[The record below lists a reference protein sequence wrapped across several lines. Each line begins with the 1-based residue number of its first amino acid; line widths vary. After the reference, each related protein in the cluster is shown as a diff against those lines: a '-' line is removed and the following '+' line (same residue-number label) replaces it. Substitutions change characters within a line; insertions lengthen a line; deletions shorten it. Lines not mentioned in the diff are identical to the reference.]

1 MNSIKDKTNRMRR
14 AHILDAAIKV
24 FAAKGFRAAT
34 IKDVAAEAG
43 IADGTI
49 YNYFAN
55 KISLLMAVLEPQ
67 GGEVELSTTAV
78 PALSTD
84 PATFLT
90 EMFTRSWTE
99 LNPKSLDVL
108 RIVLAESLI
117 NPDLRA
123 IYAQRTIAPAVEM
136 SQPMLRSFVKTKSM
150 RAHDAD
156 LSSRA
161 LIASIFGFVMLRLL
175 GDEITV
181 QRWDDLPAHLA
192 LLFQD
197 GLIA

>member
-1 MNSIKDKTNRMRR
+1 MNGMKDKANRIRR

-24 FAAKGFRAAT
+24 FAEKGFRAAT

-43 IADGTI
+43 VADGTI

-55 KISLLMAVLEPQ
+55 KIALLTGILNPQ
-67 GGEVELSTTAV
+67 DDEGETSAARM
-78 PALSTD
+78 PSLSTD

-90 EMFTRSWTE
+90 DMFTRSWRE
-99 LNPKSLDVL
+99 LSPKTLDIL
-108 RIVLAESLI
+108 RIVFSEALI
-117 NPDLRA
+117 NPELRA
-123 IYAQRTIAPAVEM
+123 VYAERTLGPAVN
-136 SQPMLRSFVKTKSM
+136 QAKPMLRSFVKAGSM

-175 GDEITV
+175 GDEVTAE
-181 QRWDDLPAHLA
+181 RWDDLPAHLA
-192 LLFQD
+192 ILFQD
-197 GLIA
+197 GLTS

>member
-1 MNSIKDKTNRMRR
+1 MNDLKEKTNSIRR

-43 IADGTI
+43 VADGTI

-55 KISLLMAVLEPQ
+55 KIALLMGILNPQ
-67 GGEVELSTTAV
+67 SDGVEAAAAAAPPLSN
-78 PALSTD
+78 D
-84 PATFLT
+84 PATFIT
-90 EMFTRSWTE
+90 DMFARSWSE
-99 LNPKSLDVL
+99 LSPKTLDVL
-108 RIVLAESLI
+108 RIVFSEALI
-117 NPDLRA
+117 NPELRA
-123 IYAQRTIAPAVEM
+123 IYAERTIGPAVNM
-136 SQPMLRSFVKTKSM
+136 SKPMLRSFVKAKSM

-175 GDEITV
+175 GDEITAE
-181 QRWDDLPAHLA
+181 RWDDLPAHLA
-192 LLFQD
+192 ILFQD
-197 GLIA
+197 GLTS